1 MGVPPQSAVRGSA
14 TPVNAAGYP
23 VGFGPRTEENPL
35 GLPPDWVY
43 VRGERMPLS
52 QFLRLHASE
61 LAAYP
66 DAQIAVLQ
74 DEYHPSEMTKDI
86 VKGLVTA
93 TSGLLAGL
101 VSKNPGAAR
110 WVGAVAGNVVA
121 GSVVRNLD
129 RPRRVVI
136 VPIRDLMGGD

>member
-1 MGVPPQSAVRGSA
+1 
-14 TPVNAAGYP
+14 
-23 VGFGPRTEENPL
+23 
-35 GLPPDWVY
+35 
-43 VRGERMPLS
+43 MPLS
-52 QFLRLHASE
+52 QFLRLNASE

-74 DEYHPSEMTKDI
+74 DEYHPSEMTKDF
-86 VKGLVTA
+86 VKRLVTA

-121 GSVVRNLD
+121 GSVVRDLD